1 MFDSLT
7 GVPLAPQEQ
16 SVRPSRC
23 PKRELVQSQDLTT
36 SVHDP
41 LFCPTGE
48 SEGSDGELGEISEA
62 DVIGDG
68 ADGDNDL
75 TLVGGRR
82 RDLFGNGG
90 EGYRRPIDF
99 GHEESLQNDLVKV
112 CVRAAGQETVQLQ
125 DNLACVLT
133 VYRRPACLDE
143 E

>member
-7 GVPLAPQEQ
+7 GVPLTPQEQ

-23 PKRELVQSQDLTT
+23 PKRKLVQSQDLTA

-41 LFCPTGE
+41 LFCPAGE
-48 SEGSDGELGEISEA
+48 SEGGDGELGEMGEA
-62 DVIGDG
+62 DVVGDG

-75 TLVGGRR
+75 TLVRGRR
-82 RDLFGNGG
+82 RDLSGNGG
-90 EGYRRPIDF
+90 EGDRRSIDF

-125 DNLACVLT
+125 DNSACVLT
-133 VYRRPACLDE
+133 VYTRPACLDE